1 MICGASH
8 DLDVAPELAKTE
20 IEGLK
25 TDLITV
31 PSSAPLTKVIAT
43 LRERNAYETFIV
55 DDSKILMVSIRDVL
69 RTKNIHSRKASSLA
83 VQIPVLAP
91 GSTIANAAELMTD
104 HRVRALPIV
113 DGKEV
118 VGEITSLAICKALS
132 TAAGFGFTIDEIMT
146 SHPITLDAHDR
157 LGKAK
162 AIMNH
167 KNIDHL
173 PILQDGKTV
182 GVLTSHRLLDSIVPT
197 QRSGK
202 GGSTPERKGVN
213 QLSVGG
219 LMERPL
225 TCDVHEE
232 ASSVLGR
239 MIDSER
245 TCALVELGEELQGI
259 VTYRDFVKL
268 LVNRKKEVGIPVYM
282 MGQPDNAFEAEAARA
297 KFVRSINMLAKSF
310 PEILEARTMVKTT
323 GPKGEKGR
331 KRYEVKTSV
340 YTPQKT
346 FIHSESG
353 WDLASIFDAISER
366 LGKIVTKQT
375 RRRSERTKRW
385 NR

>member
-1 MICGASH
+1 MVYGASR
-8 DLDVAPELAKTE
+8 DLDVAPDVAKTE

-83 VQIPVLAP
+83 VQIPVLTA
-91 GSTIANAAELMTD
+91 GSTIANAAELMMD

-113 DGKEV
+113 DGKEAL
-118 VGEITSLAICKALS
+118 GEITTLAICKALS
-132 TAAGFGFTIDEIMT
+132 TAAGLGFTIDKIMT

-162 AIMNH
+162 AIMNR

-225 TCDVHEE
+225 ICDVHEE
-232 ASSVLGR
+232 TSSVLRR

-282 MGQPDNAFEAEAARA
+282 MGQPDNVFEAEAARA
-297 KFVRSINMLAKSF
+297 KFVRSINLLAKSF
-310 PEILEARTMVKTT
+310 PEILEARTMIKTT
-323 GPKGEKGR
+323 SPKGERGR

-340 YTPQKT
+340 YTPQKM